1 VISAECDR
9 ASLTKT
15 RALVAWLGAST
26 VVAHGSRH
34 GTRFNASQ
42 ATNSSLLAL
51 SPICPDT
58 PMGAQLEVLSI
69 RSRALELPGNAA
81 DTCGREARENGYLQ
95 VAPVDAD
102 ESLT

>member
-1 VISAECDR
+1 VISAECGR

-26 VVAHGSRH
+26 VLPTVH